1 MKKTILKKIL
11 TLAMVLAAVV
21 MMAGYSMAADITVN
35 LAAVQATWTPPG
47 GGTIPM
53 WGFVEDTANSCDGPF
68 PDWDVGPQISAVA
81 GDNLTINLRN
91 CLSEEVSVFIP
102 GQSKLTTPVAVPAD
116 SQRIRSFDAETAPE
130 EVVSY
135 TWNNLKAGTYIYH
148 SGTNLSKQVHMGL
161 YGALI
166 VNAGAGIAYNGA
178 SPVTYDN
185 EVMLF
190 FSEID
195 PALHDPPAAA
205 YPSNYKPRYFLV
217 NGQSYPNATP
227 ILDHSLGTNE
237 RVLVRMISA
246 ALDDLVPTINGLHWD
261 IVAEDG
267 NPYLYPKKQVTALVS
282 PMKTRDAILVA
293 DMEGT
298 YPVFDRRF
306 HLTNASSAP
315 GGMMVMLDVAAV
327 EGIPVI
333 TIISPA
339 NGSSFVE
346 GTSITFTGTA
356 TDADN
361 NDLSDQLIWTS
372 NRDGNIGSGASFEK
386 SDLSLGVHTITASA
400 TDTDNGNTG
409 SRSITVTITSA
420 NNPPTVTINSPGDQE
435 EFYEGDP
442 ISFSGVANDDED
454 GDLSAS
460 LSWSSN
466 IDGAIGT
473 GASFENDQLSPG
485 IHTIT
490 ASVTD
495 SGGLIGSA
503 SISIV
508 VVNVNNPPVANNDFA
523 TTTRITGNT
532 ITTVTI
538 HVTANDTDPDGNL
551 DPTTVFVTNEEF
563 TAEGWVAISTRGGK
577 VTNLKTGYV
586 IYEPRRG
593 FQGTDTFTYN
603 VRDTEGLVSN
613 QATVQVNVVK

>member
-1 MKKTILKKIL
+1 
-11 TLAMVLAAVV
+11 MVLAAVV
-21 MMAGYSMAADITVN
+21 MTAGYSMAADITVN
-35 LAAVQATWTPPG
+35 LAAVEATWTPPG
-47 GGTIPM
+47 GGAIPM

-68 PDWDVGPQISAVA
+68 PDWDVGPQISAIA

-102 GQSKLTTPVAVPAD
+102 GQSKLTTPVAVAYD
-116 SQRIRSFDAETAPE
+116 SQRIRSFDAETVPE
-130 EVVSY
+130 AVGSY
-135 TWNNLKAGTYIYH
+135 TWNNLKPGTYIYH

-166 VNAGAGIAYNGA
+166 VNAGNGIAYNGS
-178 SPVTYDN
+178 SPVNYDN
-185 EVMLF
+185 EAVLF

-195 PALHDPPAAA
+195 PALHNPPAAA
-205 YPSNYKPRYFLV
+205 YPDNYKPRYFLV
-217 NGQSYPNATP
+217 NGQPYPNAAP
-227 ILDHSLGTNE
+227 ILDHSLGTSE

-246 ALDDLVPTINGLHWD
+246 ALDDLVPTINGLHWNL
-261 IVAEDG
+261 VAEDG
-267 NPYLYPKKQVTALVS
+267 NPYPYPKKQVTGLLS

-293 DMEGT
+293 DTEGT

-327 EGIPVI
+327 EGIPVV

-346 GTSITFTGTA
+346 GTPVLFAGTA
-356 TDADN
+356 SDTEDG
-361 NDLSDQLIWTS
+361 DLSDRLVWTS
-372 NRDGNIGSGASFEK
+372 SIDGIIAENLSSFEK
-386 SDLSLGVHTITASA
+386 SDLSIGVHTITASA
-400 TDTDNGNTG
+400 TDNNDITG
-409 SRSITVTITSA
+409 SRSIAVTVTPA
-420 NNPPTVTINSPGDQE
+420 NTGPVVTIDSPDNLA
-435 EFYEGDP
+435 EFEEGDS
-442 ISFSGVANDDED
+442 ITFNGTAIDEQD
-454 GDLSAS
+454 GDLSAN

-466 IDGAIGT
+466 IDGVIGV
-473 GASFENDQLSPG
+473 GASFVTDQLSTDT
-485 IHTIT
+485 HTIT

-495 SGGLIGSA
+495 TGGLTGSA
-503 SISIV
+503 SISITV
-508 VVNVNNPPVANNDFA
+508 VFSENQPPVANDDFA

-538 HVTANDTDPDGNL
+538 HVTENDTDPDGNL
-551 DPTTVFVTNEEF
+551 DPTTVFVTNEEL
-563 TAEGWVAISTRGGK
+563 TEDGWVAISTRGGK

-603 VRDTEGLVSN
+603 VRDTEGAVSN
-613 QATVQVNVVK
+613 QATVRVNVVK